1 MAIASRSLSVLA
13 GAVLSLAA
21 ASASA
26 QSSNGGSG
34 TNGSGYEVDNT
45 GAPSGMA
52 MAADLLI
59 ARPLGLAATLL
70 GTAVFVV
77 SLPFQ
82 ALAGNFADPAQ
93 SLVVEPATFTFTRPL
108 GQGVN

>member
-1 MAIASRSLSVLA
+1 MANSSRVAGRGLSLLA

-26 QSSNGGSG
+26 QVS
-34 TNGSGYEVDNT
+34 TPGYENESA

-52 MAADLLI
+52 MAADLVI
-59 ARPLGLAATLL
+59 ARPLGLAATVL
-70 GTAVFVV
+70 GTVVFVA

-82 ALAGNFADPAQ
+82 ALAGNVSDPARR
-93 SLVVEPATFTFTRPL
+93 LVVEPASFTFTRPL
-108 GQGVN
+108 GEGIN

>member
-1 MAIASRSLSVLA
+1 MAIVSRSLSVLA

-26 QSSNGGSG
+26 QSSSG
-34 TNGSGYEVDNT
+34 TNGSGYEADNN

-52 MAADLLI
+52 MAADLLV

-82 ALAGNFADPAQ
+82 ALAGNFADPARE
-93 SLVVEPATFTFTRPL
+93 LVVEPATFTFTRPL

>member
-1 MAIASRSLSVLA
+1 MAIVSRSLSVLA

-26 QSSNGGSG
+26 QSGGG
-34 TNGSGYEVDNT
+34 TNGSGYENDANGT
-45 GAPSGMA
+45 PSGMA

-70 GTAVFVV
+70 GTVVFVA

-82 ALAGNFADPAQ
+82 ALAGNFSDPANA
-93 SLVVEPATFTFTRPL
+93 LVVEPATFTFTRPL

>member
-1 MAIASRSLSVLA
+1 MAIASRGLSLLA

-26 QSSNGGSG
+26 QSG
-34 TNGSGYEVDNT
+34 TNGSGYEAENT

-70 GTAVFVV
+70 GTVVFVA

-82 ALAGNFADPAQ
+82 ALAGNFADPARE
-93 SLVVEPATFTFTRPL
+93 LVVEPATFTFTRPL

>member
-1 MAIASRSLSVLA
+1 MAIASRGLSVLA

-21 ASASA
+21 MSASA
-26 QSSNGGSG
+26 QSSG
-34 TNGSGYEVDNT
+34 TNGSGYESDNN

-52 MAADLLI
+52 MAADLVI

-70 GTAVFVV
+70 GTVVFVA

-82 ALAGNFADPAQ
+82 ALAGNFSDPARE
-93 SLVVEPATFTFTRPL
+93 LVVEPASFTFTRPL
-108 GQGVN
+108 GQGIN